1 MIDNKPSKSERPI
14 TLEDQLESLRDK
26 KVELEKKKKVLDK
39 QLENCRSEIKK
50 TARLN
55 KAIKEVEEE
64 MDYIKGSS
72 PLDVKFVTLF
82 GFIALALASY
92 GYYSSQAENKALVDE
107 LRQNNYT
114 EKRIDQIKKDAP
126 LPTKNII
133 SVAAASVLLATY
145 CLLPYKRKREM
156 ERY

>member
-14 TLEDQLESLRDK
+14 TMEDQLESLRDK
-26 KVELEKKKKVLDK
+26 KVKLEKKKKVLDK
-39 QLENCRSEIKK
+39 QLENCRSEIKR

-55 KAIKEVEEE
+55 KAIQEER
-64 MDYIKGSS
+64 DYIKGSS
-72 PLDVKFVTLF
+72 PLDVKFLTLF
-82 GFIALALASY
+82 GFIGLALASY

-107 LRQNNYT
+107 LKQNNYT

-133 SVAAASVLLATY
+133 SVAASSVLLATY

>member
-39 QLENCRSEIKK
+39 QLENCRSEIKR

-55 KAIKEVEEE
+55 KAIKEER
-64 MDYIKGSS
+64 DYIKGSS

-82 GFIALALASY
+82 GFIALASASY

-107 LRQNNYT
+107 LKQNNYT

-145 CLLPYKRKREM
+145 CLLPYKR
-156 ERY
+156 ERKMYER

>member
-39 QLENCRSEIKK
+39 QLENCRSEIKR

-55 KAIKEVEEE
+55 KAIKEER
-64 MDYIKGSS
+64 DYIKGSS

-107 LRQNNYT
+107 LKQNNYT

-145 CLLPYKRKREM
+145 CLLPYKR
-156 ERY
+156 ERKMYER